1 MAGAAVSVEAITWA
15 LKLPIK
21 QSSAKFV
28 LTVLANCASGDTW
41 LAFPSVGYLAE
52 ATGQDRKTVVT
63 NLARLREWGLI
74 EDSGRRM
81 GDTKQVIVYRL
92 RGPDMIE
99 IDPKTGQFQKRNG
112 SENGTVPKSQANSP
126 VFPGKQSRFSGKEY
140 RKRDTE
146 PSDTSGN
153 RQEPTPGVC
162 DGAPMTEADI
172 EREVSP
178 LGPLLPGLDRE
189 VLALFVRHRRVSRR
203 PLSIQGWLQVRPQLE
218 AIAESG
224 GDINKSLKDAM
235 ALGLLLPVEPKQS
248 GAASHGSTAQG
259 SADAVANA
267 REEWERTQLEGGTDA
282 ADQPRGTGRS
292 EQGGIIDGEFAV
304 VR

>member
-1 MAGAAVSVEAITWA
+1 MSVEAITWA

-52 ATGQDRKTVVT
+52 ATGQDRKTVMA

-99 IDPKTGQFQKRNG
+99 TGPKTEQSQNRNS
-112 SENGTVPKSQANSP
+112 SENGTVPKSQGNSP
-126 VFPGKQSRFSGKEY
+126 VFPAKQSRFSRKESQ
-140 RKRDTE
+140 KRDTE

-153 RQEPTPGVC
+153 RQEHTPGVG
-162 DGAPMTEADI
+162 DGAAMTEADI

-248 GAASHGSTAQG
+248 GAANHGSTAQG
-259 SADAVANA
+259 SADTVAHA
-267 REEWERTQLEGGTDA
+267 REEWERLQREGGPVA
-282 ADQPRGTGRS
+282 AGRS
-292 EQGGIIDGEFAV
+292 GGAGRAGAGDVIDGEFAV
-304 VR
+304 IG